1 MPPLVQLGDEALLSS
16 ALKDMIARMAAKL
29 RDEALQRA
37 EAANNAWQTE
47 KTQLV
52 AQLSAAQARLK
63 ELGADNSALASRLER
78 ESAVHDETKT
88 RLHQSELRAERF
100 EQQVKGLEQQLD
112 ENQKHLASLEEKHR
126 NSRDALEHFRTS
138 AQEQRQQEQLRHD
151 TQVQQLQAEIRN
163 LNQTLIVKQSELTQL
178 NRDNASLVGEVGEHR
193 KQAKQLEKSLSEK
206 TKQADLA
213 SDTNTK
219 LLAVTEEKNALDS
232 RLQSL
237 SSTLETELEKNMAM
251 VLSLAKLQTELDV
264 KNALLEK
271 LSIR

>member
-1 MPPLVQLGDEALLSS
+1 M
-16 ALKDMIARMAAKL
+16 
-29 RDEALQRA
+29 
-37 EAANNAWQTE
+37 
-47 KTQLV
+47 
-52 AQLSAAQARLK
+52 
-63 ELGADNSALASRLER
+63 
-78 ESAVHDETKT
+78 
-88 RLHQSELRAERF
+88 
-100 EQQVKGLEQQLD
+100 
-112 ENQKHLASLEEKHR
+112 
-126 NSRDALEHFRTS
+126 
-138 AQEQRQQEQLRHD
+138 
-151 TQVQQLQAEIRN
+151 
-163 LNQTLIVKQSELTQL
+163 
-178 NRDNASLVGEVGEHR
+178 GEHR